1 MNLRKFTGNI
11 VTGLFI
17 FLFLVAAIIILAPYV
32 GWHLDSVLSGSMEP
46 AIHTGD
52 LAILGPVATNDIQ
65 VGDIIAYYKG
75 NVEICHRVTAV
86 EGGDQVAFITK
97 GDANRSPDGT
107 PVTPEKVNGK
117 LVFSIPLAG
126 HFIYFMKTPLG
137 LFLTIL
143 LPLLFLIGSELKAVL
158 FSKEEENASRD
169 PE

>member
-1 MNLRKFTGNI
+1 MNLRKLARNI

-17 FLFLVAAIIILAPYV
+17 ILILVAAIVLLAPFV

-52 LAILGPVATNDIQ
+52 LAILGPLATSDIQ
-65 VGDIIAYYKG
+65 VGDIIAYHNG
-75 NVEICHRVTAV
+75 NVEVCHRVTAV
-86 EGGDQVAFITK
+86 EGGDQVRFITK

-107 PVTPEKVNGK
+107 PVTPDKVNGK
-117 LVFSIPLAG
+117 LAFSIPFAG
-126 HFIYFMKTPLG
+126 YFIYFMKTPLG

-143 LPLLFLIGSELKAVL
+143 LPILFLIGSELKALL
-158 FSKEEENASRD
+158 FSKEEENAPRD